1 MTLQLSLLFT
11 VQCSVLEICCM
22 QNEDKIM
29 ASGLRLP
36 PLEKINKAYRGDIL
50 QSLLLQMYTSIRV
63 IKTWETI
70 LDGNKTNE
78 SQRGI
83 QLFLRNFHKKAC

>member
-11 VQCSVLEICCM
+11 VQCSVLEVCCT

-36 PLEKINKAYRGDIL
+36 PLQKRNKPCVGDVPW
-50 QSLLLQMYTSIRV
+50 SVLLQIRMS
-63 IKTWETI
+63 
-70 LDGNKTNE
+70 D
-78 SQRGI
+78 
-83 QLFLRNFHKKAC
+83 

>member
-1 MTLQLSLLFT
+1 MFMTLQLSLLFT
-11 VQCSVLEICCM
+11 VQCSVLEICCT

-36 PLEKINKAYRGDIL
+36 PLEKIKQASRGDIL
-50 QSLLLQMYTSIRV
+50 QSLLLQTCMSIRV
-63 IKTWETI
+63 IKTWDAI
-70 LDGNKTNE
+70 IDGNKTNE

-83 QLFLRNFHKKAC
+83 